1 VKKAAVLILLLAGF
15 SMTFGDVPVRK
26 ENLVYALL
34 AFNGRDYGP
43 AFATEQADTIYLI
56 AGRDNFLGVRK
67 AMVYYWPLTDEWRT
81 DTTVLNIPFEGT
93 LELIGPRGKTRAFS
107 PVRYTYFN
115 VRGEYEL
122 NWKVAQGADAD
133 IAWKRWTDLM
143 DAYNAAVGRYQTLS
157 LRYQTDMDTLI
168 ARIQRIRNAGGDPE
182 ALVDRMSSLVKPE
195 APAAPDDFIVPPAPV
210 QEAFILNL
218 APGVYD
224 LRFRA
229 PEGRILEGSEKKL
242 VVHEKRRAQGIGYEV
257 IPGDKWTRPLEST
270 TPSSVLYVN
279 GSSDLFLQPFYQDEY
294 NDLRIAKTV
303 RNDAKGN
310 PNLMKWVRIQQ
321 IPGAKIELAGPDFPT
336 VRILE
341 EPFVVQQSST
351 GSLGYRIVPYEPQG
365 AHKGRQ
371 PDLKAFRVPLRPE
384 IQRIQFMT
392 RDRNGTPLAESGRQI
407 RVVAATGASRVLL
420 VLALVPILVMAVVL
434 ARRARRYAP

>member
-1 VKKAAVLILLLAGF
+1 VKKAAVLILLLSGF

-26 ENLVYALL
+26 ENLIYALL
-34 AFNGRDYGP
+34 AFNGRDYSP
-43 AFATEQADTIYLI
+43 AFATEEADTIYLI
-56 AGRDNFLGVRK
+56 AGVDNFLGVRK

-81 DTTVLNIPFEGT
+81 DTAVLNVPFEGT
-93 LELIGPRGKTRAFS
+93 LELIGPRGKTQAFS

-122 NWKVAQGADAD
+122 NWKVAQGAEAD
-133 IAWKRWTDLM
+133 IAWKRWTDIM
-143 DAYNAAVGRYQTLS
+143 DAYNAAVRRYQTMS
-157 LRYQTDMDTLI
+157 LQYQTEVDTLT
-168 ARIQRIRNAGGDPE
+168 ARIQRIRNAGGNPE
-182 ALVDRMSSLVKPE
+182 LLVDRMSSLVKPE
-195 APAAPDDFIVPPAPV
+195 APSAPSDFIVPPAPV

-218 APGVYD
+218 PAGDYH

-242 VVHEKRRAQGIGYEV
+242 VVHEKRRAQGIGYEI

-321 IPGAKIELAGPDFPT
+321 IPRAKIELAGPDFPT

-341 EPFVVQQSST
+341 EPFVVEQTSSST
-351 GSLGYRIVPYEPQG
+351 LGYRIVPYAPQG

-371 PDLKAFRVPLRPE
+371 PDLMAFHVPLRPE
-384 IQRIQFMT
+384 IQRIRFMT
-392 RDRNGTPLAESGRQI
+392 LDKNGTPLAESGRQI
-407 RVVAATGASRVLL
+407 RVVTASGINRVFLLL
-420 VLALVPILVMAVVL
+420 VLAPIVVMAIVL
-434 ARRARRYAP
+434 ARRARRYTT